1 MLRRVFGMALLLSM
15 TLEAMGPSINY
26 DDKFDQEAQA
36 SIKKE
41 VKEDLSQRLSML
53 TLKSLILQEKYVNQN
68 GKSIKKNI
76 PVKKVS
82 KGSKVVY
89 INRLINN
96 DSRAKIDI
104 VVKNPIPLG
113 TSYIIG
119 SATCNG
125 GCIISFSSDGGATF
139 STEEEEGQNY
149 TDLEFHFKKIAS
161 KKEMRMGFGAIIK

>member
-26 DDKFDQEAQA
+26 DDKFDKEAKA
-36 SIKKE
+36 FIKKE

-53 TLKSLILQEKYVNQN
+53 TLKSLVFQEKRVSQN
-68 GKSIKKNI
+68 GKSVTKNI
-76 PVKKVS
+76 PVKKVP

-104 VVKNPIPLG
+104 VVKNPVPLG
-113 TSYIIG
+113 ASYIVG
-119 SATCNG
+119 SAICDT
-125 GCIISFSSDGGATF
+125 GCTISFSSDGGATF

-149 TDLEFHFKKIAS
+149 TDLEFHFKRIAS
-161 KKEMRMGFGAIIK
+161 KKEMRMGFRAIIK